1 MKADSKSI
9 FQRLG
14 ILLLIAPGVWLS
26 GCASVKDAR
35 KDQPDGDGLAL
46 YETEK
51 VREPVNERFA
61 EALAHFSVAL
71 THEFQGEGSEAVA
84 QYRLAIEKDPD
95 NETLYLLASRRLLDA
110 GERNEAF
117 ALMEQ
122 LLERDPDNAKALLWT
137 AQMHLLAN
145 EEEEALTLLLRLIEA
160 DPSMEVAYLEAARL
174 LLKDRREDEVLEV
187 TRKGAAQADLPRR
200 VTQLHAELLLRAAAE
215 TLDTE
220 RADALTAEAGL
231 TLAAGRRQFPEHL
244 PFYLL
249 GADLAAR
256 DDDIVGMM
264 AIYRQLDKVRGGD
277 METRN
282 TILVQFVR
290 GMRSPANA
298 ESRLR
303 AYLGEFPGVPLA
315 HFLQGLLHELNGRMD
330 EAVES
335 YERVLAA
342 NPDDIHA
349 LRKIAVIL
357 YSGGSTQRAVE
368 VLQDGLERHP
378 ENPELLRLAGGIF
391 LSMQNFADAENALSR
406 LDALRRAGLEV
417 EDGLQF
423 RSLHAMSLLAVGK
436 AREAVEPMVQVMREN
451 PEIIHD
457 IWGHQIRLAF
467 LAEDDEDLKAER
479 EKVLLESMNILAD
492 RLPEAPEVLRLI
504 GRTHSFRRE
513 YAEALN
519 LLRQTKRVAE
529 GLENPEQ
536 WLDAEFYFDLGASL
550 ERVGEEEEA
559 EEVFERVIRMDPNHA
574 HALNYLAYMWAE
586 QDRNLDTALDYVQR
600 ALRQD
605 PNNGAYIDTRGW
617 IYYRQGR
624 YEQAYRDLTR
634 AAELEPDESV
644 IAEHVGDVLMKL
656 GRPVEAVSY
665 YRIALELEADDREE
679 IVRNSL
685 KAAEEAV
692 SAEMARKREEAR
704 AEREAK
710 AQAEREAKAEAE
722 REAEAEAEAE
732 VEVEVE
738 VEVEATA
745 EDDPEAQMEA
755 EEGEDA
761 EDEAA
766 DEGIE
771 TEAGSEVR
779 PQESPTE

>member
-14 ILLLIAPGVWLS
+14 TLLLIAPGVWLS
-26 GCASVKDAR
+26 GCASLKDAR
-35 KDQPDGDGLAL
+35 KDMPDGDGLAL
-46 YETEK
+46 YQTER

-71 THEFQGEGSEAVA
+71 THEFQGEGGKAMA

-95 NETLYLLASRRLLDA
+95 NETLYLLASRRLMDA
-110 GERNEAF
+110 GESDEAF
-117 ALMEQ
+117 ALMDK
-122 LLERDPDNAKALLWT
+122 LLERDPENPRALLWS
-137 AQMHLLAN
+137 AQMHLQAN
-145 EEEEALTLLLRLIEA
+145 EEAQALDLLFRLIEA
-160 DPSMEVAYLEAARL
+160 DPSMEVAYLETARL
-174 LLKDRREDEVLEV
+174 LLKAGREDEVLDV
-187 TRKGAAQADLPRR
+187 TRKGAARAESPRR

-220 RADALTAEAGL
+220 RSDALTEEARK
-231 TLAAGRRQFPEHL
+231 TLAAGRRAFPDHL

-256 DDDIVGMM
+256 NDDIIGMM
-264 AIYRQLDKVRGGD
+264 AIYRELDKARGGD

-282 TILVQFVR
+282 TILVQYVR

-303 AYLGEFPGVPLA
+303 AYLGEFPDVPLA

-335 YERVLAA
+335 YERVLTAD
-342 NPDDIHA
+342 PDDIHA

-357 YSGGSTQRAVE
+357 YSGGAPQRAMN
-368 VLQDGLERHP
+368 VLRDGLERHP
-378 ENPELLRLAGGIF
+378 RDPELLRLAGGIF
-391 LSMQNFADAENALSR
+391 LGMQNFEDAENALSR
-406 LDALRRAGLEV
+406 LETLRRAGMEIAD
-417 EDGLQF
+417 ELQF

-436 AREAVEPMVQVMREN
+436 AREAVEPMVQVTRDN
-451 PEIIHD
+451 PENLQD
-457 IWGHQIRLAF
+457 IWAHQIRLAF
-467 LAEDDEDLKAER
+467 LAEDDKDLRAER
-479 EKVLLESMNILAD
+479 ESVLLESMNLLAD

-504 GRTHSFRRE
+504 GRTHSFRGE
-513 YAEALN
+513 YAEALET
-519 LLRQTKRVAE
+519 LRQTQRVAE

-536 WLDAEFYFDLGASL
+536 WLNAEFYFDLGASL
-550 ERVGEEEEA
+550 ERVGQEDEA

-586 QDRNLDTALDYVQR
+586 QDRNLDQALAYVQR

-605 PNNGAYIDTRGW
+605 PDNGAYIDTRGW
-617 IYYRQGR
+617 IYFRQGR

-656 GRPVEAVSY
+656 GRPVEAVAY
-665 YRIALELEADDREE
+665 YRIALELDPAEREE
-679 IVRNSL
+679 IVKTSL

-704 AEREAK
+704 AKREA
-710 AQAEREAKAEAE
+710 AERQPPDDTDEQEDDAVDRQSPAENDE
-722 REAEAEAEAE
+722 QEDDDVDRQSP
-732 VEVEVE
+732 
-738 VEVEATA
+738 A
-745 EDDPEAQMEA
+745 EDDV
-755 EEGEDA
+755 EEDDDMDT
-761 EDEAA
+761 DEQTDPA
-766 DEGIE
+766 ILPQLPPV
-771 TEAGSEVR
+771 TEE
-779 PQESPTE
+779 E